1 METNLKTIKMTKDKR
16 VDTYI
21 AKSANFARPILHH
34 LRSLVH
40 EACPDV
46 EEIIKWSFP
55 NFSYKGMLCSMAS
68 FKQHC
73 AFTFWKGALMKD
85 AGQLIRNNKT
95 AMGHLGKIGSLK
107 DLPPDKKII
116 SMIKEAMKLNEND
129 IKLPAR
135 RKTISNKE
143 IEIPAGLQNELK
155 KNKDASTI
163 FNNFSPTHKRE
174 YIEWIN
180 EAKTEATIMKR
191 IETTIEWIME
201 GKSRNWKY
209 MKK

>member
-1 METNLKTIKMTKDKR
+1 MTKDKR

-34 LRSLVH
+34 LRSLVY

-46 EEIIKWSFP
+46 EETIKWSFP
-55 NFSYKGMLCSMAS
+55 NFSYKGILCSMAS

-85 AGQLIRNNKT
+85 ADELIRNNKT
-95 AMGHLGKIGSLK
+95 AMGHLGQIGSLK
-107 DLPPDKKII
+107 GLPSDKKII

-143 IEIPAGLQNELK
+143 IEIPAGLQKELK

-163 FNNFSPTHKRE
+163 FNNFSPSHKRE

>member
-1 METNLKTIKMTKDKR
+1 VTKDKR

-21 AKSANFARPILHH
+21 AKSANFARPVLQH

-46 EEIIKWSFP
+46 EETIKWGFP

-68 FKQHC
+68 FKLHC

-85 AGQLIRNNKT
+85 AGELIKNNKS
-95 AMGHLGKIGSLK
+95 AMGHLGKISSLK

-116 SMIKEAMKLNEND
+116 SMIKEAVNLNENN
-129 IKLPAR
+129 IKLPAK

-143 IEIPAGLQNELK
+143 IEIPAGLQKELK
-155 KNKDASTI
+155 KNKDASTV
-163 FNNFSPTHKRE
+163 FNNFSPSHRRE
-174 YIEWIN
+174 YIEWIT
-180 EAKTEATIMKR
+180 EAKTEATKMKR
-191 IETTIEWIME
+191 IATTIEWIKE
-201 GKSRNWKY
+201 GKPRNWKY
-209 MKK
+209 MKR

>member
-1 METNLKTIKMTKDKR
+1 
-16 VDTYI
+16 
-21 AKSANFARPILHH
+21 
-34 LRSLVH
+34 
-40 EACPDV
+40 
-46 EEIIKWSFP
+46 
-55 NFSYKGMLCSMAS
+55 
-68 FKQHC
+68 
-73 AFTFWKGALMKD
+73 
-85 AGQLIRNNKT
+85 
-95 AMGHLGKIGSLK
+95 MGHLGKIGSLK